1 MLWED
6 RSLDRG
12 PKVQKL
18 LARILITRLV
28 TVVVNMLS
36 GNGN

>member
-6 RSLDRG
+6 RGLDRG